1 MGEVPAA
8 GGAGMILPFG
18 ARVRLRATGE
28 RLVVFSRS
36 SSAGEPRYTLIDATG
51 LLRVVPAAAVLRD

>member
-1 MGEVPAA
+1 
-8 GGAGMILPFG
+8 MILPFG

-51 LLRVVPAAAVLRD
+51 LLRTVPAAAVLRD